1 MEYSKL
7 FTDNSIIVK
16 GLTKI
21 LDEESITYLVKDR
34 VESSRLAGFGSP
46 DNSVE
51 VHVHSSDLDK
61 ALKIIKA
68 YELKIRA

>member
-34 VESSRLAGFGSP
+34 FESSRLAGFGSQ

>member
-34 VESSRLAGFGSP
+34 VESSRLLGLGP
-46 DNSVE
+46 QIIQ
-51 VHVHSSDLDK
+51 
-61 ALKIIKA
+61 LKYTCIHQI
-68 YELKIRA
+68 